1 MLAYGVSITTL
12 EDVFMKV
19 GMLEEEEEEEEQSD
33 RGFDPSDKDD
43 DSDVSYEEIQPFS
56 PRKAKLSSN
65 KKRNW
70 SIRQSVR
77 NARASYVSVSNPK
90 KRKNERSEEQTIL

>member
-1 MLAYGVSITTL
+1 
-12 EDVFMKV
+12 MKV
-19 GMLEEEEEEEEQSD
+19 GMLEEEEEEEEEQSD

-43 DSDVSYEEIQPFS
+43 DSDVSHEEIQPFS
-56 PRKAKLSSN
+56 PRKAKLSSY

-77 NARASYVSVSNPK
+77 NARASYASVSNPK